1 MLEDALEITRR
12 LFNSDDPVTYS
23 GTKFSLSE
31 AVLLPRPARKGGPP
45 ILIGGNGMQKTLPLV
60 ARYANE
66 WNGVYLTPSD
76 YRQRIARLDE
86 LLDELGRPREAI
98 RRSMMTQCIIGR
110 TDAEVQAKL
119 GESPEA
125 SDKLL
130 EWNRVVGTPA
140 QVVEQI
146 GRYADAGLQ
155 RIMLMWRD
163 QTDLDGLELLAKDV
177 LPVFHK
183 G

>member
-1 MLEDALEITRR
+1 A
-12 LFNSDDPVTYS
+12 
-23 GTKFSLSE
+23 
-31 AVLLPRPARKGGPP
+31 RPGGPP

-60 ARYANE
+60 ARFADE

-76 YRQRIARLDE
+76 YRQRITRLDE
-86 LLDELGRPREAI
+86 LLDAAGRPRSAI

-119 GESPEA
+119 DSSPEA

-140 QVVEQI
+140 QVVDQI
-146 GRYADAGLQ
+146 GRYAGAGLQ

-163 QTDLDGLELLAKDV
+163 LDDMAGLELLAKDV
-177 LPVFHK
+177 LPQFHK
-183 G
+183 DS